1 MCKRLNCDALNRLVV
16 GLRLAQTRVLHLRVD
31 EIVCASSFGRN
42 VLKDLGKLTSEKS
55 STYVKCL
62 DVQPPKDVISSQISE
77 GQGLPRKNHVL
88 THTYVMTH
96 VTRIRGFCSC
106 SGRKNRL
113 RESHTPPH
121 P

>member
-1 MCKRLNCDALNRLVV
+1 MLSIS
-16 GLRLAQTRVLHLRVD
+16 LRLAQSRVLNLRVD

-42 VLKDLGKLTSEKS
+42 VLKDLGKLTSERS

-96 VTRIRGFCSC
+96 VTRIRGFVRAVGGKTDCV
-106 SGRKNRL
+106 NL
-113 RESHTPPH
+113 TPLLIH
-121 P
+121 LS